1 MNYDNWSLQTPY
13 TLIPYTIIKNQMI
26 KNKINLATSMVR
38 YNLKIIFANKFVYF
52 MIAAFAFFL
61 LVIGIMLFSEG
72 TPTEEDIYNTLIFPG
87 LLILFY
93 PVIFNIQNDKDSRM
107 LEIIFSIP
115 NYRYKI
121 YLLRF
126 LISMLLLAAVL
137 LFMTVF
143 SVITIIQVPIFYMVY
158 QVMYPLFFLA
168 CLSFLFATLVKNA
181 SGAAVVMVII
191 GLFFWIMAEPLEH
204 NKWNIFLNPYNI
216 PSDISYS
223 IWINIVFQNRL
234 MLVTGSVVSILWALI
249 NLQKREKF
257 V

>member
-1 MNYDNWSLQTPY
+1 
-13 TLIPYTIIKNQMI
+13 
-26 KNKINLATSMVR
+26 
-38 YNLKIIFANKFVYF
+38 
-52 MIAAFAFFL
+52 MIAAAAFFL
-61 LVIGIMLFSEG
+61 LIIGIMLFSEE
-72 TPTEEDIYNTLIFPG
+72 TATEEDIYNTLIFPG

-126 LISMLLLAAVL
+126 FISMLLLAVVL
-137 LFMTVF
+137 LFMTLFTVF
-143 SVITIIQVPIFYMVY
+143 TIIQVPVFYMVY

-168 CLSFLFATLVKNA
+168 CVSFLFTTLVKNA
-181 SGAAVVMVII
+181 SGAAVIMVII
-191 GLFFWIMAEPLEH
+191 GLFFWIMAEPLEYS
-204 NKWNIFLNPYNI
+204 KWNLFLNPFNI
-216 PSDISYS
+216 PSDISYT
-223 IWINIVFQNRL
+223 IWTNIVFQNRL
-234 MLVTGSVVSILWALI
+234 MLVTGSVISILWTLI

>member
-1 MNYDNWSLQTPY
+1 
-13 TLIPYTIIKNQMI
+13 
-26 KNKINLATSMVR
+26 MVR
-38 YNLKIIFANKFVYF
+38 YNLKIIFANRFVYF
-52 MIAAFAFFL
+52 MIAAAAFFL
-61 LVIGIMLFSEG
+61 LIIGIMLFSEE
-72 TPTEEDIYNTLIFPG
+72 TATEEDIYNTLIFPG

-126 LISMLLLAAVL
+126 FISMLLLAVVL
-137 LFMTVF
+137 LFMTLFTVF
-143 SVITIIQVPIFYMVY
+143 TIIQVPVFYMVY

-168 CLSFLFATLVKNA
+168 CVSFLFTTLVKNA
-181 SGAAVVMVII
+181 SGAAVIMVII
-191 GLFFWIMAEPLEH
+191 GLFFWIMAEPLEYS
-204 NKWNIFLNPYNI
+204 KWNLFLNPFNI
-216 PSDISYS
+216 PSDISYT
-223 IWINIVFQNRL
+223 IWTNIVFQNRL
-234 MLVTGSVVSILWALI
+234 MLVTGSVISILWTLI

>member
-1 MNYDNWSLQTPY
+1 
-13 TLIPYTIIKNQMI
+13 
-26 KNKINLATSMVR
+26 
-38 YNLKIIFANKFVYF
+38 
-52 MIAAFAFFL
+52 
-61 LVIGIMLFSEG
+61 MLFSEE
-72 TPTEEDIYNTLIFPG
+72 TATEEDIYNTLIFPG

-126 LISMLLLAAVL
+126 FISMLLLAVVL
-137 LFMTVF
+137 LFMTLFTVF
-143 SVITIIQVPIFYMVY
+143 TIIQVPVFYMVY

-168 CLSFLFATLVKNA
+168 CVSFLFTTLVKNA
-181 SGAAVVMVII
+181 SGAAVIMVII
-191 GLFFWIMAEPLEH
+191 GLFFWIMAEPLEYS
-204 NKWNIFLNPYNI
+204 KWNLFLNPFNI
-216 PSDISYS
+216 PSDISYT
-223 IWINIVFQNRL
+223 IWTNIVFQNRL
-234 MLVTGSVVSILWALI
+234 MLVTGSVISILWTLI

>member
-1 MNYDNWSLQTPY
+1 
-13 TLIPYTIIKNQMI
+13 MI
-26 KNKINLATSMVR
+26 KNKIHLAISMVN
-38 YNLKIIFANKFVYF
+38 YNLKIIFANKFIYF
-52 MIAAFAFFL
+52 MIAAVAFYL
-61 LVIGIMLFSEG
+61 LVTGIMLFSEG

-87 LLILFY
+87 LLIMFY

-126 LISMLLLAAVL
+126 IISLLLLAVVL

-143 SVITIIQVPIFYMVY
+143 SVITIVHVPVFYMVY
-158 QVMYPLFFLA
+158 QVMYPLLFLA
-168 CLSFLFATLVKNA
+168 CLSFLFTTLVKNA
-181 SGAAVVMVII
+181 SGAAVIMVII

-204 NKWNIFLNPYNI
+204 SKWNIFLNPFNI

-223 IWINIVFQNRL
+223 IWTNIVFQNRL
-234 MLVTGSVVSILWALI
+234 MLVTGSVISILWALI

>member
-1 MNYDNWSLQTPY
+1 MTG
-13 TLIPYTIIKNQMI
+13 
-26 KNKINLATSMVR
+26 NKIHLAISMVR
-38 YNLKIIFANKFVYF
+38 YNLKIIFANRFVYF
-52 MIAAFAFFL
+52 MIAAAAFFL
-61 LVIGIMLFSEG
+61 LIIGIMLFSEE
-72 TPTEEDIYNTLIFPG
+72 TATEEDIYNTLIFPG

-126 LISMLLLAAVL
+126 FISMLLLAVVL
-137 LFMTVF
+137 LFMTLFTVF
-143 SVITIIQVPIFYMVY
+143 TIIQVPVFYMVY

-168 CLSFLFATLVKNA
+168 CVSFLFTTLVKNA
-181 SGAAVVMVII
+181 SGAAVIMVII
-191 GLFFWIMAEPLEH
+191 GLFFWIMAEPLEYS
-204 NKWNIFLNPYNI
+204 KWNLFLNPFNI
-216 PSDISYS
+216 PSDISYT
-223 IWINIVFQNRL
+223 IWTNIVFQNRL
-234 MLVTGSVVSILWALI
+234 MLVTGSVISILWTLI